1 MNPNNITLKPMVEF
15 GTAFADWDVLHRTE
29 DVPEECVPPWV
40 PNPDGYER
48 SVQVYR
54 PSHMEG
60 RKTLIARYTSNDPK
74 MKGYAILFIMGD
86 LPIERM
92 KDIWKAAAKHYEEV
106 DPQEN
111 FYMYPLGEIYGRGEK
126 PTVKDL
132 TDVMNL
138 LTYMY
143 DDWERFPNTKDYETV
158 RKLIQAEKDIES
170 LNQELEWHHI
180 QRDID
185 DKVSRIK
192 SLQESVVE
200 LEKSLNAKY
209 EKGADAANLLEEHG
223 YGDHVRLWQESD
235 GHVKD
240 NEEDEED
247 FAKLIDDLCTDL
259 GGA

>member
-1 MNPNNITLKPMVEF
+1 MNPNSITLKPMVEF
-15 GTAFADWDVLHRTE
+15 GTAFADWDVSRRAE

-40 PNPDGYER
+40 PNHDGYER
-48 SVQVYR
+48 SVRVYR

-60 RKTLIARYTSNDPK
+60 RKTLVARYMPNDPK
-74 MKGYAILFIMGD
+74 MKGFAMLFIMGN

-92 KDIWKAAAKHYEEV
+92 KDIWETVSKHLDEY
-106 DPQEN
+106 DPNNE
-111 FYMYPLGEIYGRGEK
+111 FYMYPKGEIYGREYM
-126 PTVKDL
+126 PTVKNL
-132 TDVMNL
+132 TDAMNH
-138 LTYMY
+138 LTYVY
-143 DDWERFPNTKDYETV
+143 EDWEKFPNAKDYETV

-223 YGDHVRLWQESD
+223 YGDRARLWQESD